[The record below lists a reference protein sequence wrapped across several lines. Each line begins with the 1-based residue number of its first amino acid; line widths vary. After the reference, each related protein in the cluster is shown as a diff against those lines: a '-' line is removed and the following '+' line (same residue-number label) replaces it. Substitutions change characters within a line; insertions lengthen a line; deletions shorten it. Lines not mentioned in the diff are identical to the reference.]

1 MQFFNVKVQF
11 ISEEGKK
18 SSVNYLVDAL
28 SCIEAETKI
37 ISYLTSREENN
48 FNVASISES
57 SIVEVLHDH

>member
-1 MQFFNVKVQF
+1 MGYYQVKVKF
-11 ISEEGKK
+11 TLDEGKK
-18 SSVNYLVDAL
+18 SNVNYLVDAL